1 MYSREE
7 LTTAIADLIRGNTAN
22 PFFDGTVPDAAGLE
36 QAAEQVLAKLG
47 QAPPDEF
54 PIHADSHG
62 VRFYLAPG
70 RRQHRLFAL
79 VWDGRMWRT
88 GAEWMVA
95 PDALVGPE
103 PPVRSR

>member
-1 MYSREE
+1 MQSRDD
-7 LTTAIADLIRGNTAN
+7 LTAAIVDLIRGNTAN
-22 PFFDGTVPDAAGLE
+22 PFFDGPPPDEASLT
-36 QAAEQVLAKLG
+36 QAADDVLAKLG
-47 QAPPDEF
+47 RASLDEF

-88 GAEWMVA
+88 ASEWTVPAGVLPGAA
-95 PDALVGPE
+95 PHPSG
-103 PPVRSR
+103 R